1 LHLYSIVGCQ
11 TFKFLKEDRKL
22 HPEEDG
28 RREKKDFLKV
38 MGNQVIIASL
48 DSTGLF
54 LQIKITVDNMTVTY
68 LLINPAISR
77 LLF

>member
-1 LHLYSIVGCQ
+1 MSNFQV
-11 TFKFLKEDRKL
+11 FKRRQKTGPACL

-38 MGNQVIIASL
+38 IGNQVIIASL

-54 LQIKITVDNMTVTY
+54 LQIKINFDNMTVTY